1 MKIEIKSTQNRDEM
15 IIDRYKELSHL
26 SEEKRDKDIL
36 DLFVFYSMLTVIDN
50 SNYSIAKALK
60 KDREE
65 NTMTFINIP
74 LTIKFESKP
83 IKVVDDKIISDNKII
98 VRYSGCKKKRLDI
111 DEAIKYIDECI
122 ADYNNSIEQIKKQNK
137 LTPSKPIRWGFL

>member
-98 VRYSGCKKKRLDI
+98 VIYSGCKKKRLDI

-122 ADYNNSIEQIKKQNK
+122 ADYNNSIE
-137 LTPSKPIRWGFL
+137 

>member
-122 ADYNNSIEQIKKQNK
+122 ADYNNSIE
-137 LTPSKPIRWGFL
+137 

>member
-1 MKIEIKSTQNRDEM
+1 MKKNHVKIEKQKFVRNETSKNLYKRLVDVYKDE
-15 IIDRYKELSHL
+15 IQPQLP
-26 SEEKRDKDIL
+26 EEKRNQEIL
-36 DLFVFYSMLTVIDN
+36 DIYLFLVYCMILNN
-50 SNYSIAKALK
+50 SVYNIVKALK

-65 NTMTFINIP
+65 NTMTFINVP

-83 IKVVDDKIISDNKII
+83 IKVVDDKITSDNKII

-122 ADYNNSIEQIKKQNK
+122 ADYNNSIE
-137 LTPSKPIRWGFL
+137 